1 MSAPNNSHDGRN
13 DQPKNDISETTYPI
27 YDNNTA
33 KDLADQGELEQGIK
47 STWKSLWSKP
57 QDLDA
62 IATKRSVFDDEELGK
77 FYVPPPDYENAH
89 RFDSKFRWTF
99 REERAVLR
107 KVDFRILLWVLVMFF
122 GLNIDRGN
130 LGLAVSANLLS
141 DLGLYVQWQPGLL
154 GMPRPQTNLISE
166 TPTTTTTLRTCTGSD
181 SSLRRFPVSL

>member
-1 MSAPNNSHDGRN
+1 MSALGKSHDDSDSRS
-13 DQPKNDISETTYPI
+13 KNDISETTYPI
-27 YDNNTA
+27 HDNHNA
-33 KDLADQGELEQGIK
+33 KDFAAEQEDLDKGII

-77 FYVPPPDYENAH
+77 FYAPPADYENAH
-89 RFDSKFRWTF
+89 RFDPTFRWTL

-130 LGLAVSANLLS
+130 LGLAVSADLLK
-141 DLGLYVQWQPGLL
+141 DLGL
-154 GMPRPQTNLISE
+154 
-166 TPTTTTTLRTCTGSD
+166 
-181 SSLRRFPVSL
+181 